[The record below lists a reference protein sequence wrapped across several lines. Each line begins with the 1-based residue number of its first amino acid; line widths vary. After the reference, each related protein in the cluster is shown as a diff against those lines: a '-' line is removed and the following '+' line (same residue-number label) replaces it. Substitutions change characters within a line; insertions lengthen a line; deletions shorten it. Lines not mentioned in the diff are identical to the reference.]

1 MLAQLN
7 QGASGESA
15 ARILAAAD
23 GERRR
28 LERDLHDGAQQRLV
42 SLSMRLRLLRTRLA
56 PGSEAERLLA
66 TAQDELAASLQ
77 ELRELARGIH
87 PAVLSEHGLR
97 GALESLAL
105 RAPMPVEL
113 DVLLEDRPPA
123 AVEVAAYYL
132 VCEALTNIAKYAHAE
147 TAVVRVARQD
157 AQLVVEIVDDGV
169 GGADPAEG
177 SGLRGLAD
185 RIEALA
191 GRLHVWSA
199 PATGTTVRAEIPLQD
214 RALDRTLPA
223 LDDRPACE
231 RRLAVSVSGSG
242 QPNLWIC

>member
-1 MLAQLN
+1 MLAHLN
-7 QGASGESA
+7 HGGSGEST

-23 GERRR
+23 QERRR

-42 SLSMRLRLLRTRLA
+42 SLSMRLRILRTWLA

-77 ELRELARGIH
+77 ELRELARGLH

-105 RAPMPVEL
+105 RAPLPVEL
-113 DVLLEDRPPA
+113 NILIEDRPPA

-132 VCEALTNIAKYAHAE
+132 VCEALTNIAKYANAD
-147 TAVVRVARQD
+147 TAIVRVARQ
-157 AQLVVEIVDDGV
+157 ATKLVVEVVDDGV
-169 GGADPAEG
+169 GGADPADG

-185 RIEALA
+185 RIEALS
-191 GRLHVWSA
+191 GRLDVSSA
-199 PATGTTVRAEIPLQD
+199 PATGTTVRAELPLNV
-214 RALDRTLPA
+214 TP
-223 LDDRPACE
+223 
-231 RRLAVSVSGSG
+231 G
-242 QPNLWIC
+242 QPR